1 MEPTCLLNKS
11 ELLSKI
17 LEIRVAE
24 LEGLL
29 ITNIDQFCECIDRL
43 IEDIEAAGLTEQY
56 DARIHKILDRIDEYL
71 SKRKRSSLEEQ
82 VLLHNFTQ
90 EGA

>member
-56 DARIHKILDRIDEYL
+56 DARIHKILDRIDDFIAQ
-71 SKRKRSSLEEQ
+71 SRVTSLE
-82 VLLHNFTQ
+82 LSM
-90 EGA
+90 